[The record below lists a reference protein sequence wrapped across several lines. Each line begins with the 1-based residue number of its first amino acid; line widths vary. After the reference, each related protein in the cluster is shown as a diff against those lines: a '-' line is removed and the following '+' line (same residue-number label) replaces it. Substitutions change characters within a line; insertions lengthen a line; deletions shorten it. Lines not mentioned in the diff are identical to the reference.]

1 LSKAYQ
7 PEFEAQDKRK
17 GTIDSA
23 QSALICDIRL
33 KERSMPKNTLVIMC
47 ILAVVILL
55 HPAVGYG
62 QDAQTLIKAAVEYYR
77 GKASV
82 ATVEMTIHRPN
93 WERKM
98 TMKAWTK
105 GQKNSLF
112 TIIAPSKDRGNGT
125 LKRGREMWTYNPKVN
140 RVIKL
145 PPSMMSQSWMGSDF
159 SNNDLAKSDSI
170 LEDYTHKIVGTET
183 HQGKTVYV
191 VESVPKPAAP
201 VVWGMQR
208 LKVREDFILLS
219 EEFFDEDLLPVKE
232 MSGSQIEMLS
242 GKLFPRIW
250 TMKKSDTRDEYTRLN
265 YRELVFK
272 ETLPNSLFSLSSLK
286 SNRR

>member
-1 LSKAYQ
+1 
-7 PEFEAQDKRK
+7 
-17 GTIDSA
+17 
-23 QSALICDIRL
+23 
-33 KERSMPKNTLVIMC
+33 MPKNTLVTMYL
-47 ILAVVILL
+47 LAVVLVL
-55 HPAVGYG
+55 HTAVGYS

-82 ATVEMTIHRPN
+82 ATVEMTIHRPS

-105 GQKNSLF
+105 GQKDSLF
-112 TIIAPSKDRGNGT
+112 TIIAPPKDRGNGT

-170 LEDYTHKIVGTET
+170 LEDYTHKIVGTEL

-219 EEFFDEDLLPVKE
+219 EEFFDEDVLPVKI
-232 MSGSQIEMLS
+232 MTGSKIEMLS